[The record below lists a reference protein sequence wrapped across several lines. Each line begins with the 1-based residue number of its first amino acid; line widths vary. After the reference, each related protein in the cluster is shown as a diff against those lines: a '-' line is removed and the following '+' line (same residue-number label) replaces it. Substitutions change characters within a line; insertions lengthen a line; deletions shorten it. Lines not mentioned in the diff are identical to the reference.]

1 VRSLESKNIAI
12 ISSGASGFLTPKT
25 SKQNGS
31 SEQKLTIFL
40 KKSQL
45 FWEFPYIRFS
55 NFKYVEHR
63 KLFHSK
69 YSNCCPICHTFDSA
83 SKEGRRVQ
91 LKRDGKR

>member
-40 KKSQL
+40 KNHNYFGNFLIFGSV
-45 FWEFPYIRFS
+45 IS
-55 NFKYVEHR
+55 NTLSTENYFIQNIQIVAQFATPSTLLPRKAVE
-63 KLFHSK
+63 S
-69 YSNCCPICHTFDSA
+69 S
-83 SKEGRRVQ
+83 
-91 LKRDGKR
+91 